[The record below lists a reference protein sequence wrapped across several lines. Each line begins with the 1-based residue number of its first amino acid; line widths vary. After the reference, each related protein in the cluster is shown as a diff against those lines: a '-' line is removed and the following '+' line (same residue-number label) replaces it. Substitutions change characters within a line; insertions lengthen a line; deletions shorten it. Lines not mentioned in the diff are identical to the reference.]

1 MPEFDLV
8 AHRGYPLRYPENTL
22 PGIEAAIKAGAR
34 YVEVDV
40 QLTRDKIA
48 VLYHDRDM
56 LRLSN
61 QPGAIHDYD
70 MAQLALFHVTES
82 GRFGDEFNSMPIAR
96 LSELADVIA
105 DNPAVIFFIELKRN
119 SLEHFGD
126 QQVLNVVTTT
136 LQQVASQC
144 VFISYSLSVLSLLRA
159 QTPHAIGV
167 VIDDWKEHAQQAIA
181 ELHPEYLFFD
191 IESLPAQPVVFA
203 TSKLAV
209 FECTDPQQ
217 ALAAADRGVGL
228 VETFA
233 IAEMR
238 QQLGFD

>member
-22 PGIEAAIKAGAR
+22 PGIEAAIRAGAR

-40 QLTRDKIA
+40 QLTRDQVA

-61 QPGAIHDYD
+61 QAGAVPDYD
-70 MAQLALFHVTES
+70 LAQLDTFHVTES
-82 GRFGDEFNSMPIAR
+82 QRFGDKFTNVPIAR
-96 LSELADVIA
+96 LSQLADVIA
-105 DNPAVIFFIELKRN
+105 KHPAVIFFIELKRI
-119 SLEHFGD
+119 SLERFGEET
-126 QQVLNVVTTT
+126 VLKVVLAT
-136 LQQVASQC
+136 LQPVVSQC
-144 VFISYSLSVLSLLRA
+144 VFISYSLTLLALLRQ

-167 VIDDWKEHAQQAIA
+167 VIDDWQEHAQQAII
-181 ELHPEYLFFD
+181 ELQPEYLFFD
-191 IESLPAQPVVFA
+191 IESLPPQAVTFA
-203 TSKLAV
+203 DSKLAV

-217 ALAAADRGVGL
+217 AIAAAERGVQL